1 MSYMTVETTNLTGCA
16 CFSFQCDDHDI
27 PNGAVVGRGDLV
39 EGETEIYEAVDLTKS
54 NYKNGLFLVAN
65 PAWNYDNSSATAQNE
80 ENYVNVKGKPFRVYE
95 LLPHRK
101 FKIGNIENHT
111 EQGFDEDKF
120 ITFEINTGKYK
131 KDDTA
136 KAGLRIVRIEETGFP
151 YCIGSAG
158 TKLGD
163 SDDKYGYVLDLR
175 NTKYTIE
182 YIPADTSGS
191 GE

>member
-16 CFSFQCDDHDI
+16 CFSFQCDEYDV
-27 PNGAVVGRGDLV
+27 PNGAVVGRGELV
-39 EGETEIYEAVDLTKS
+39 DGETEIYKAVDLTKS

-65 PAWNYDNSSATAQNE
+65 PAWNYDDSSATAQNE

-101 FKIGNIENHT
+101 FKIANVSANSS
-111 EQGFDEDKF
+111 FDEHGF
-120 ITFEINTGKYK
+120 ITYKLENGKYEQ
-131 KDDTA
+131 DSSA
-136 KAGLRIVRIEETGFP
+136 KAGLKIIGTEEVGFP

-158 TKLGD
+158 TKL
-163 SDDKYGYVLDLR
+163 SDDDGKYGYVLDMR
-175 NTKYTIE
+175 TTKYTIE
-182 YIPADTSGS
+182 LVSDAS